1 MGNAEYMG
9 SLWSTTDK
17 NRRSIFIAIGAQ
29 ITIKI

>member
-1 MGNAEYMG
+1 MG

-29 ITIKI
+29 ITTK